1 MMRDGDVRQTLRD
14 VLRQWHGPEPHA
26 RIVEEFG
33 IGNGDVR
40 VDLVAIDDWLH
51 GYEIKSDADTLTRL
65 PTQARRYSQVLDRV
79 TLVVGERHHSRAK
92 RLVPEWWGVMT
103 AVPIRP
109 GLVRLY
115 PDRPGEANPQ
125 VDPFALAGLLWRE
138 EALEVL
144 ESMDALGGLRSRA
157 RPFLFNRMIQIFSL
171 EELHG
176 LVRGKLKS
184 RTDWRLESEQV
195 DDEASEP

>member
-1 MMRDGDVRQTLRD
+1 MMRDGDVRATLR
-14 VLRQWHGPEPHA
+14 VMLPQWHGTEPHA

-51 GYEIKSDADTLTRL
+51 GYEIKSDADTLSRL
-65 PTQARRYSQVLDRV
+65 PTQAKRYGQVLDRV
-79 TLVVGERHHSRAK
+79 TLVVGERHHSTAK
-92 RLVPEWWGVMT
+92 RMVPEWWGVMT

-115 PDRPGEANPQ
+115 PDRPAQPNPQ
-125 VDPFALAGLLWRE
+125 VEPFAIAGLLWRE

-144 ESMDALGGLRSRA
+144 ESMDALGGLKSRA
-157 RPFLFNRMIQIFSL
+157 RPFLFNRLTQIFSL
-171 EELHG
+171 EELQA
-176 LVRGKLKS
+176 LVRAKLKS
-184 RTDWRLESEQV
+184 RTDWRLDGEPLESAPV
-195 DDEASEP
+195 P